1 MDFVQQLK
9 ASVDIVRVV
18 QDYVRLT
25 KRGARYVGL
34 CPFHNEKNPSFTVTP
49 ALQFFYCHGC
59 HAGGDVL
66 SFVMRIE
73 HLSFFEARNT
83 LAERNGI
90 PLPKRSEYSDDD
102 TRLRAAVYQMHEIA
116 QAEFQNQLRSP
127 QGAEARAYLEK
138 RGVSPESVE
147 QFGIGY
153 SGRSLLRTLES
164 NKFAQDHLA
173 SSGLVVRREDGSFYD
188 LFRKRLMFPI
198 HNETGKVIGFGGR
211 ALDPAEKAK
220 YINSPDTPIYRKKTV
235 LYNLHRARDAARK
248 SGRLILVEGYM
259 DVVGVHAAG
268 LREVI
273 ATCGTALTRE
283 QVQVMKRH
291 APLVTVNFDPDAAG
305 SSAAEKSIQLLLAE
319 SMRIGMVQLEGGLD
333 PHEYCRQH
341 GAEAYAGCVEKA
353 KTYFYWLADRAR
365 AKFDMRTA
373 NGRVDVLN
381 FLRPAV
387 QSLTDTLER
396 AAVVNDLASYLNV
409 SSGLV
414 LENFRKLAT
423 GKRDAAPQESQ
434 PRLPE
439 SDRILLAVLLSD
451 PDSHPALIPALRQ
464 LSVLNLS
471 PAARIYAALF
481 ALAGSGE
488 PVHLANLHE
497 RLEEADRKLLSAS
510 LLSNY
515 ANEHTVTMESAL
527 ACLATL
533 KRRDGEQGKADL
545 KARIREAERSGNLQ
559 EAMSLAQSLSRL
571 A

>member
-66 SFVMRIE
+66 SFVMQIE

-90 PLPKRSEYSDDD
+90 PLPKRSEYADED

-116 QAEFQNQLRSP
+116 QGEFENQLRSP

-138 RGVSPESVE
+138 RGVSPESVA

-164 NKFAQDHLA
+164 HKFAQDYLA
-173 SSGLVVRREDGSFYD
+173 SSGLVVRRDNGSFYD
-188 LFRKRLMFPI
+188 LFRNRLMFPI

-211 ALDPAEKAK
+211 ALDPEEKAK
-220 YINSPDTPIYRKKTV
+220 YINSPETPIYRKKTV
-235 LYNLHRARDAARK
+235 LYNLHRAREAARK

-259 DVVGVHAAG
+259 DVVGVYATG
-268 LREVI
+268 LTEVI

-305 SSAAEKSIQLLLAE
+305 SNAAEKSIQLLLAE
-319 SMRIGMVQLEGGLD
+319 SMRISMVQLEGGLD
-333 PHEYCRQH
+333 PDEYCRQH
-341 GAEAYAGCVEKA
+341 GGEAYARCVEKA

-373 NGRVDVLN
+373 EGRVDVFN

-387 QSLTDTLER
+387 QSLTDKLER

-409 SSGLV
+409 PSGLV
-414 LENFRKLAT
+414 IENFRKLA
-423 GKRDAAPQESQ
+423 GDKRDASTQEIQ

-439 SDRILLAVLLSD
+439 SDRLLLAVLLSD
-451 PDSHPALIPALRQ
+451 PESHEALIPALRE

-481 ALAGSGE
+481 ALADSGE

-497 RLEEADRKLLSAS
+497 RLEEPDRKLLSAS
-510 LLSNY
+510 LLSSH
-515 ANEHTVTMESAL
+515 ANEHAVTLESAL
-527 ACLATL
+527 ACLTTL
-533 KRRDGEQGKADL
+533 KRRDGEQRTADL

-559 EAMSLAQSLSRL
+559 EAMSLYKSLSRL